1 MKTLQ
6 ELLKAHEQK
15 LNELTSPLYSDTT
28 TPEVREILIETC
40 KSAIEQLRRDIED
53 DENSVSA
60 VDFLLFPASS
70 RRLECRSSTPSA
82 PRSCR

>member
-53 DENSVSA
+53 DENE
-60 VDFLLFPASS
+60 FRMKGIS
-70 RRLECRSSTPSA
+70 RNSF
-82 PRSCR
+82 

>member
-6 ELLKAHEQK
+6 ELLKAHAQK
-15 LNELTSPLYSDTT
+15 LNELTSPLCSDTT

-53 DENSVSA
+53 DENE
-60 VDFLLFPASS
+60 FRMKGIS
-70 RRLECRSSTPSA
+70 RNSF
-82 PRSCR
+82 